1 MHDTQGADS
10 DEGGETHFPDLN
22 LTVAPAT
29 GRALL
34 WPSLM
39 DADVRS
45 TELFTFHES
54 LPVVRGVKYIANSW
68 IHQFDFQTPRTLKR
82 CELSSFAVG
91 SVDPRWETCR
101 HLPEDRKPIGRCVE
115 SVPPVL

>member
-1 MHDTQGADS
+1 MYTLLMYLNS
-10 DEGGETHFPDLN
+10 PDEGGETHFPDLN

-45 TELFTFHES
+45 TELFTFLNLFPSCAGSSTSPTAGSTS
-54 LPVVRGVKYIANSW
+54 LTSRRRAPSNAAS
-68 IHQFDFQTPRTLKR
+68 
-82 CELSSFAVG
+82 
-91 SVDPRWETCR
+91 
-101 HLPEDRKPIGRCVE
+101 
-115 SVPPVL
+115 